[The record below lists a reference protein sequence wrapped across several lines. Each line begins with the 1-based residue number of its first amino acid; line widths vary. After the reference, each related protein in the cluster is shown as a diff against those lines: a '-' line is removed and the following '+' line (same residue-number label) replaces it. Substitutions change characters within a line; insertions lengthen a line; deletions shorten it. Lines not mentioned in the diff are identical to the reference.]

1 MTTIKPWANVV
12 SAATTAAVERIFFAA
27 SGTQAFASDE
37 ARAAF
42 KERWLGR
49 YLLHDA
55 AHGFVAVGD
64 DGAIEGYLVGSLDDP
79 AQTERFGDI
88 EYFAIFSEITARY
101 PAHLHVNLD
110 ARARSQGTGSAL
122 VEAFCDH
129 AREAGSRG
137 VHVVTGRSARN
148 AGFYERLGFYERGTT
163 KSAGHAVVLLGRDLG
178 TE

>member
-1 MTTIKPWANVV
+1 MTTIKPWADVV
-12 SAATTAAVERIFFAA
+12 SAEAMAAVERIFFSA
-27 SGTQAFASDE
+27 SGTQAFASEE

-42 KERWLGR
+42 KERWFER

-64 DGAIEGYLVGSLDDP
+64 GGAIEGYLVGSLDDP
-79 AQTERFGDI
+79 ARTPRFGDI
-88 EYFAIFSEITARY
+88 EYFTFFSEITARY

-129 AREAGSRG
+129 AQAAGSRG
-137 VHVVTGRSARN
+137 VHVVTGKYARN
-148 AGFYERLGFYERGTT
+148 TGFYERLGFYERGTT
-163 KSAGHAVVLLGRDLG
+163 KSAGHAIVLLARDLR